1 MEVKTPAII
10 DINSLLSAVE
20 SHVKNAIDERL
31 RHFQPRPEKPK
42 QLLSVDEAAKEYGQ
56 TPSYWR
62 KQVYNRSI
70 PFVKMGK
77 SVKLRRKDIEAF
89 IAARTVEP

>member
-1 MEVKTPAII
+1 MEAQLI
-10 DINSLLSAVE
+10 DIN
-20 SHVKNAIDERL
+20 
-31 RHFQPRPEKPK
+31 
-42 QLLSVDEAAKEYGQ
+42 QLLSIFEESVKKTIDEKLQRLQVKTQKPKELLSVSEASTEYGQ
-56 TPSYWR
+56 TASFWR

-77 SVKLRRKDIEAF
+77 SVRLRRKDIEAF